1 MAGDYVL
8 AIDQG
13 TTSSRAIVFNHDS
26 ATVGEAQ
33 QEFTQHYPRP
43 GWVEHDANEIWDV
56 TLGVMRQAID
66 DAGIS
71 PGDIAGIGIT
81 NQRETVALWDRE
93 TGEPVHNAIVWQD
106 RRGAQICTELSEA
119 GNDEMVANK
128 TGLVIDAY
136 FSGSKVKW
144 LLDNVDGVKERAQ
157 NGEIAFGT
165 IDTWLI
171 YKITG
176 VRAHVTDYTN
186 ASRTLMYNIFDLQW
200 DDELLEMLGGV
211 PRAAL
216 PDVKPSSYVYGDT
229 DAGVFGAE
237 VPVAGVAGDQ
247 QAALFG
253 EVAFDRG
260 LTKNTYGTGSFALM
274 NTGTEPIK
282 SERAMLTTIA
292 WGLGDEPVE
301 YALEGAIF
309 ITGAAVQWLR
319 DGLGIIESAEETEEL
334 AASLESND
342 DVFFV
347 PALVG
352 LGAPHWDSYARGTI
366 VGLTRGSTRAH
377 LARAALEAMCYQTR
391 DAVEAMEAD
400 SGTDIPTFKA
410 DGGAAANRWMMQFQA
425 DILGTPV
432 EVPETLETTAL
443 GAAYLAG
450 LATGFWEDREE
461 LKNRWRLRRRYEPQ
475 MDEEER
481 ERLYGRWQEA
491 VARADAPVEGKVA
504 LVSGGGSGHEPTH
517 GGFVGPGMLDAA
529 CAGAVFTS
537 PTPHQMFE
545 ASKAVDGGAGV
556 FYVVKNYTGDVLNFE
571 MAGELGEAEGIETDY
586 VVTNDDVAV
595 EDSTYTSGRRGIAGT
610 IFVHKI
616 CGAAADEGKDLAGI
630 KELAERVNS
639 NVRSMGMALTSC
651 TPPESGEPIF
661 DIGDDEME
669 IGIGIHGEP
678 GVERKNVA
686 PADQIVD
693 EMLEKILGDSVD
705 FSGSEVAV
713 MVNGMGGT
721 PLMELYVAYSHVAD
735 VLEREGVGVWRMPY
749 VGDYMTSLEMAG
761 FSITL
766 LKLDDEM
773 KTYLSAPCDV
783 AAGRPF

>member
-56 TLGVMRQAID
+56 TLGVMREAIQ
-66 DAGIS
+66 DAGVS
-71 PGDIAGIGIT
+71 PEDIAAIGIT
-81 NQRETVALWDRE
+81 NQRETVVMWDRQ

-106 RRGAQICTELSEA
+106 RRGAQICAELSEQ
-119 GNDEMVANK
+119 GYDETVANK

-144 LLDNVDGVKERAQ
+144 LLDNVEGLRERAQ

-171 YKITG
+171 YKLTG
-176 VRAHVTDYTN
+176 GQAHVTDYTN
-186 ASRTLMYNIFDLQW
+186 ASRTLLFNIFDLKW
-200 DDELLEMLGGV
+200 DDELLEMLGT
-211 PRAAL
+211 PREML
-216 PDVKPSSYVYGDT
+216 PEVKPSSYVYGNT
-229 DAGVFGAE
+229 DAEVFGAE

-253 EVAFDRG
+253 EVAFERG

-274 NTGTEPIK
+274 NTGAEAIK
-282 SERAMLTTIA
+282 SERQMLTTIA

-319 DGLGIIESAEETEEL
+319 DGLGIIENAAETEEL
-334 AASLESND
+334 AASLDSND
-342 DVFFV
+342 DVYFV

-366 VGLTRGSTRAH
+366 IGITRGTTRAH
-377 LARAALEAMCYQTR
+377 LARAALESMCYQTR

-400 SGTDIPTFKA
+400 SGIEIPTFKA

-450 LATGFWEDREE
+450 LAIGFWQDRDEV
-461 LKNRWRLRRRYEPQ
+461 KSRWRLRRRYEPQ
-475 MDEEER
+475 MGEEER
-481 ERLYGRWQEA
+481 ERLYGRWKEA
-491 VARADAPVEGKVA
+491 VARAKEWAQE
-504 LVSGGGSGHEPTH
+504 
-517 GGFVGPGMLDAA
+517 
-529 CAGAVFTS
+529 
-537 PTPHQMFE
+537 
-545 ASKAVDGGAGV
+545 
-556 FYVVKNYTGDVLNFE
+556 
-571 MAGELGEAEGIETDY
+571 
-586 VVTNDDVAV
+586 AV
-595 EDSTYTSGRRGIAGT
+595 ESP
-610 IFVHKI
+610 
-616 CGAAADEGKDLAGI
+616 LA
-630 KELAERVNS
+630 
-639 NVRSMGMALTSC
+639 
-651 TPPESGEPIF
+651 
-661 DIGDDEME
+661 
-669 IGIGIHGEP
+669 
-678 GVERKNVA
+678 
-686 PADQIVD
+686 
-693 EMLEKILGDSVD
+693 
-705 FSGSEVAV
+705 
-713 MVNGMGGT
+713 
-721 PLMELYVAYSHVAD
+721 
-735 VLEREGVGVWRMPY
+735 
-749 VGDYMTSLEMAG
+749 
-761 FSITL
+761 
-766 LKLDDEM
+766 
-773 KTYLSAPCDV
+773 
-783 AAGRPF
+783 

>member
-33 QEFTQHYPRP
+33 REFTQHYPRP

-56 TLGVMRQAID
+56 TLGVMREALE
-66 DAGIS
+66 DAGVS
-71 PGDIAGIGIT
+71 PEDIAAIGIT
-81 NQRETVALWDRE
+81 NQRETVVMWDKE

-106 RRGAQICTELSEA
+106 RRGAQICSDLSEQ
-119 GNDEMVANK
+119 GYDEMVANK

-136 FSGSKVKW
+136 FSGSKVRW
-144 LLDNVDGVKERAQ
+144 LLENVDGLKERAQ
-157 NGEIAFGT
+157 NGEILFGT
-165 IDTWLI
+165 IDTWVI
-171 YKITG
+171 YKLTG
-176 VRAHVTDYTN
+176 GRAHVTDYSN

-216 PDVKPSSYVYGDT
+216 PEVRPSSYVYGDT
-229 DAGVFGAE
+229 DAEVFGAE

-253 EVAFDRG
+253 EVAFDTG

-274 NTGTEPIK
+274 MTGTEPIK
-282 SERAMLTTIA
+282 SERQLLTTIA

-334 AASLESND
+334 AASLDSND
-342 DVFFV
+342 DVYFE

-366 VGLTRGSTRAH
+366 VGLTRGTGRAH
-377 LARAALEAMCYQTR
+377 LARAALESMCYQTR

-450 LATGFWEDREE
+450 LAVGFWQDKEE
-461 LKNRWRLRRRYEPQ
+461 LKSRWRLRRRYDPQ

-481 ERLYGRWQEA
+481 ERLYGRWKEA
-491 VARADAPVEGKVA
+491 VAR
-504 LVSGGGSGHEPTH
+504 
-517 GGFVGPGMLDAA
+517 
-529 CAGAVFTS
+529 
-537 PTPHQMFE
+537 
-545 ASKAVDGGAGV
+545 SKEWAQ
-556 FYVVKNYTGDVLNFE
+556 E
-571 MAGELGEAEGIETDY
+571 
-586 VVTNDDVAV
+586 AV
-595 EDSTYTSGRRGIAGT
+595 ESP
-610 IFVHKI
+610 
-616 CGAAADEGKDLAGI
+616 LA
-630 KELAERVNS
+630 
-639 NVRSMGMALTSC
+639 
-651 TPPESGEPIF
+651 
-661 DIGDDEME
+661 
-669 IGIGIHGEP
+669 
-678 GVERKNVA
+678 
-686 PADQIVD
+686 
-693 EMLEKILGDSVD
+693 
-705 FSGSEVAV
+705 
-713 MVNGMGGT
+713 
-721 PLMELYVAYSHVAD
+721 
-735 VLEREGVGVWRMPY
+735 
-749 VGDYMTSLEMAG
+749 
-761 FSITL
+761 
-766 LKLDDEM
+766 
-773 KTYLSAPCDV
+773 
-783 AAGRPF
+783 